1 MANYTIT
8 VGTNAQV
15 FHDQATGI
23 TVIKGEKV
31 NIREVQFRSRRIQQA
46 LASGHLRL
54 IQEAAPVGVI
64 SDEEVAKLDKRIKN
78 QYKKKGTE
86 ISKIASSLSL
96 EAAKKV
102 AELNN
107 VDIEETD
114 TIEDILKAILED

>member
-1 MANYTIT
+1 MAKYIIT

-31 NIREVQFRSRRIQQA
+31 TLRESQFHSRRIQQA

-54 IQEAAPVGVI
+54 VPEASQVEMV
-64 SDEEVAKLDKRIKN
+64 SDDEAKKLDKQIKS
-78 QYKKKGTE
+78 QYKRGTE
-86 ISKIASSLSL
+86 ISKLSSSTSL
-96 EAAKKV
+96 EVAKKL
-102 AELNN
+102 AKINN

-114 TIEDILKAILED
+114 TVEDILKAILED